1 MLSNY
6 PGYQRFFSRAAGIF
20 GVLAEGRHIFDRRP
34 KPRAAK
40 PGHYT
45 ETWQKP
51 ETAIEKS
58 LAPRVLSNRN
68 IGQICL
74 NIYFFV
80 LFFCLL
86 LHRLAVRISL
96 PFYDFL
102 QVIIVLI
109 LACVASVSLRFALPP
124 PPPPREQRRRNESQG
139 TARKK
144 AQVKGLLFYFSRG
157 QNRESCSSVF
167 LCSETKRKRLL
178 RRLYWSRST
187 TEDTVAVNGLSLWT
201 CWHFA

>member
-6 PGYQRFFSRAAGIF
+6 PGYQRFFSRAARIF

-40 PGHYT
+40 PGHYKDLT
-45 ETWQKP
+45 KTGNRDRKVSGTQGTVKP
-51 ETAIEKS
+51 KYWANLFKYIFF
-58 LAPRVLSNRN
+58 
-68 IGQICL
+68 C
-74 NIYFFV
+74 FV
-80 LFFCLL
+80 LLFTSSSPYRKDQF
-86 LHRLAVRISL
+86 AVLWFPTSYYCID
-96 PFYDFL
+96 P
-102 QVIIVLI
+102 
-109 LACVASVSLRFALPP
+109 SLRSKRFPAVCPLPS
-124 PPPPREQRRRNESQG
+124 PPREQRRRNESLG

-144 AQVKGLLFYFSRG
+144 AQVKGLLFHFSRG

-201 CWHFA
+201 SWHFA

>member
-68 IGQICL
+68 IGQICV

-86 LHRLAVRISL
+86 LHRLPVRISL
-96 PFYDFL
+96 PFYDCL

-109 LACVASVSLRFALPP
+109 LACVASVSVRFAPP
-124 PPPPREQRRRNESQG
+124 PPPLPETKKEERESK
-139 TARKK
+139 TARKT
-144 AQVKGLLFYFSRG
+144 AQVKGLLFHFSRG
-157 QNRESCSSVF
+157 QNREFCSSVF
-167 LCSETKRKRLL
+167 LYSEETKRKRLL

-187 TEDTVAVNGLSLWT
+187 TEDTVAVNGLSL
-201 CWHFA
+201 FA